1 MRAFLCAAALAASAG
16 GPARAE
22 GTEVMVF
29 AAASTANAIQ
39 DVISLYGARGADRVV
54 ASFAA
59 SSALARQI
67 ENGAPA
73 DIYISANPRWMDHLD
88 GAGLIE
94 AASRR
99 DLLGNR
105 LVLIAPA
112 DSPVNVDLSAKPA
125 LDFLLGDGRLALADP
140 AYVPAGQY
148 ARAALEALGLWP
160 AVAGAVAPMNN
171 VRAALV
177 LVERGEAPL
186 GVVYATDA
194 AITEGVRVAGVFP
207 ESSHPPITYPVAIVA
222 GRETV
227 AVRAFHDFLFA
238 DAARAVFAAHG
249 FVVK

>member
-1 MRAFLCAAALAASAG
+1 MRAFLCAAGLAVCLG
-16 GPARAE
+16 GPASARGA
-22 GTEVMVF
+22 EVMVF
-29 AAASTANAIQ
+29 AAASTASAIQ
-39 DVISLYGARGADRVV
+39 DVIVLYGARGAVA

-73 DIYISANPRWMDHLD
+73 DIYISANPRWMDSLA

-94 AASRR
+94 TASRR

-112 DSPVNVDLSAKPA
+112 DSPVSVALSAKPA
-125 LDFLLGDGRLALADP
+125 LDSLLGDGRLALADP
-140 AYVPAGQY
+140 AHVPAGQY

-194 AITEGVRVAGVFP
+194 AMTVGVRVAGLFP
-207 ESSHPPITYPVAIVA
+207 ESSHPPIVYPAAIVA
-222 GRETV
+222 GRAGP
-227 AVRAFHDFLFA
+227 AVRAFHDFHFA

-249 FVVK
+249 FTLK

>member
-1 MRAFLCAAALAASAG
+1 MRAFLCAAGLALCLGGPLALA
-16 GPARAE
+16 E
-22 GTEVMVF
+22 GAEVMVF

-39 DVISLYGARGADRVV
+39 DVIALYGPRGAVV

-73 DIYISANPRWMDHLD
+73 DIYISANPRWMDALA

-94 AASRR
+94 TASRR

-112 DSPVNVDLSAKPA
+112 DNAVSVDLSATPL
-125 LDFLLGDGRLALADP
+125 LDDLLGDGRLALADP
-140 AYVPAGQY
+140 AHVPAGQY

-194 AITEGVRVAGVFP
+194 AITDGVRVAGIFP

-238 DAARAVFAAHG
+238 DPARAVFAAHG
-249 FVVK
+249 FIVK